1 MELPLLPKPKAIV
14 SEDASLSIGRS
25 AHIVLESP
33 DIADIAQT
41 LASDLAK
48 CSIDTQLTDSKNSG
62 SEIHLCLDKAPPHIP
77 NEVADQGYSLQV
89 SSSGVRLVG
98 WGRPGLYFGTRTLL
112 QLLNDDH
119 FPVCRITDWPDLKY
133 RMVLYDL
140 AREQTCN
147 MSYLKAVL
155 DRLSNYK
162 INMLNLYLENRFQFT
177 RHPLISPPGVMTA
190 EQAKELDEYARSRFV
205 ELVPQ
210 VNCLSHLEQ
219 ALAVDEYRRL
229 AEDPERPEMVCPLNP
244 ETPGFIEDLI
254 GEVMACFSTKFF
266 HMGGDEAWQMGSCP
280 ACRTWVSEHD
290 DISALFALHYNRV
303 HDFITKHGRQA
314 MMWGD
319 MILDHRRLADLL
331 PNDLIIFDWHYAGG
345 STETLQFFRD
355 KGFDVFACPA
365 MSGFGRTAAP
375 FKHAQGN
382 IWTLIGEG
390 MEHNA
395 IGECTCAW
403 ELRLGHFFDNDCFG
417 IILSADRSWNTDAC
431 ELDDFNRRFCKVFY
445 GMDDLRPVRY
455 FEAVSDGFAD
465 IHTKHLPDFPARSSW
480 QAFSADLWPNTV
492 RKDMYEELTA
502 YQKDCLELLNS
513 IRQDAKRNRE
523 TLDFADIPAHTSML
537 LAKRGYLFRLA
548 ARLGSEGKKA
558 EALAALEEIED
569 ELDYFESRFNTAVE
583 RFGGST
589 TDLERINSMRQ
600 VVDKLRVYIGS

>member
-1 MELPLLPKPKAIV
+1 MELRLLPKPKSVV
-14 SEDASLSIGRS
+14 SEDASHSIGRS
-25 AHIVLESP
+25 VRITLESP
-33 DIADIAQT
+33 DITDIAQT
-41 LASDLAK
+41 LASDLA
-48 CSIDTQLTDSKNSG
+48 ILGINAQLTDSKNG
-62 SEIHLCLDKAPPHIP
+62 SCEICLCLDKAPPDIP
-77 NEVADQGYSLQV
+77 NEVADQGYSLEV
-89 SSSGVRLVG
+89 SRRGVRLAG
-98 WGRPGLYFGTRTLL
+98 WGRSGLYFGTRTLL
-112 QLLNDDH
+112 QLIDGDH
-119 FPVCRITDWPDLKY
+119 LPVCRITDWPDLKY

-147 MSYLKAVL
+147 MSYLKAVI

-177 RHPLISPPGVMTA
+177 KHPRISPPGVMTP

-280 ACRTWVSEHD
+280 ACRAWISEHD
-290 DISALFALHYNRV
+290 DISGLFALHYSRV

-331 PNDLIIFDWHYAGG
+331 PKDLIIFDWHYAGG
-345 STETLQFFRD
+345 SAETLQFFRE

-375 FKHAQGN
+375 FKHAQNN

-390 MEHNA
+390 REHGA

-403 ELRLGHFFDNDCFG
+403 ELRLGHFFDNDYFG

-431 ELDDFNRRFCKVFY
+431 ELDDFNQRFCKVFY
-445 GMDDLRPVRY
+445 GINDLRPVLY

-465 IHTKHLPDFPARSSW
+465 LHTKHLPGFPARSSW
-480 QAFSADLWPNTV
+480 HAFSADLWPNTV
-492 RKDMYEELTA
+492 TKDMYEELLAHQTD
-502 YQKDCLELLNS
+502 QLGLLDS
-513 IRQDAKRNRE
+513 IRQDARRNRE
-523 TLDFADIPAHTSML
+523 TLDFADLPAHTSML
-537 LAKRGYLFRLA
+537 LAKRSYLFRLA
-548 ARLGSEGKKA
+548 GKLASEGKKT
-558 EALAALEEIED
+558 EALAVLGKIED
-569 ELDYFESRFNTAVE
+569 ELGYFESRFNAAVE
-583 RFGGST
+583 KFGGST
-589 TDLERINSMRQ
+589 VDLERINSIRQ